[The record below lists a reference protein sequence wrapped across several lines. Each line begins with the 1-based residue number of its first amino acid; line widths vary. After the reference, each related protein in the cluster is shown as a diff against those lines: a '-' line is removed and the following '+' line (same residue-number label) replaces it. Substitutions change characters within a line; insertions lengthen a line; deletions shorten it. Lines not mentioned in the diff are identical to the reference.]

1 MKYILTVV
9 VGSIVYGFLPIF
21 VKNLQLLGLNSES
34 IIFYR
39 FLFTVILCFVLILV
53 SKKSFTISMKQFRD
67 VSFFGILGLG
77 VTSLVVALSLD
88 YISTGLA
95 NMIYFGYPAVVMIIM
110 ITIYKEK
117 VSLYKLLSV
126 ILAILGVFALSQ
138 IDTAGSIK
146 GILLALI
153 AAFLYPLY
161 IISNKRAS
169 FRSLDTVVVVFYTS
183 VSISIFFF
191 IQTIATGTLEPLE
204 GVYMYYNLIALAL
217 CTIIPLT
224 LVLYGVR
231 KLGSSTAAVINMFEP
246 TTTVIA
252 GIFIHKEIF
261 SLNILLGSSLVIL
274 STFIIMLENIRLK
287 KTEVANSL

>member
-1 MKYILTVV
+1 MKYMLTVI

-39 FLFTVILCFVLILV
+39 FLFTLIISFVVIFIT
-53 SKKSFTISMKQFRD
+53 KKSFTISMKQFRE

-77 VTSLVVALSLD
+77 VTSLVVAFSLN

-95 NMIYFGYPAVVMIIM
+95 NMVYFGYPAVVMAIM

-117 VSLYKLLSV
+117 MNSYKLLSV
-126 ILAILGVFALSQ
+126 IAAILGVFTLSQ

-146 GILLALI
+146 GVFLALI

-161 IISNKRAS
+161 IISNKKAS
-169 FRSLDTVVVVFYTS
+169 FASLDTVVVVFYTS

-191 IQTIATGTLEPLE
+191 IQTIATSKLQPLE
-204 GVYMYYNLIALAL
+204 GIYMYYNLFALAL
-217 CTIIPLT
+217 CTIVPLT

-252 GIFIHKEIF
+252 GIFIHKEVF
-261 SLNILLGSSLVIL
+261 TLNILLGSSLVIL
-274 STFIIMLENIRLK
+274 STFIIMLEKIRFKNI
-287 KTEVANSL
+287 EVEPSL

>member
-126 ILAILGVFALSQ
+126 ILAILGVFTLSQ

>member
-9 VGSIVYGFLPIF
+9 IGSIVYGFLPIF
-21 VKNLQLLGLNSES
+21 VKNLQILGLNSES

-39 FLFTVILCFVLILV
+39 FIFTVVISFSLI
-53 SKKSFTISMKQFRD
+53 SITKKSFAISMKQFKEI
-67 VSFFGILGLG
+67 SFFGILGLG

-110 ITIYKEK
+110 ITVYKEK
-117 VSLYKLLSV
+117 VSRYKLLSV
-126 ILAILGVFALSQ
+126 IVAILGVFTLSQ
-138 IDTAGSIK
+138 IDTAGSVK
-146 GILLALI
+146 GVLLALI

-169 FRSLDTVVVVFYTS
+169 FASLDTIVVVFYTS
-183 VSISIFFF
+183 ISISIFFF
-191 IQTIATGTLEPLE
+191 IQTQITGTLQPLE
-204 GVYMYYNLIALAL
+204 SIYVYYNLLALAL

-252 GIFIHKEIF
+252 GVFIHKEVF
-261 SLNILLGSSLVIL
+261 STNILIGSSLVIL
-274 STFIIMLENIRLK
+274 STFIIVLE
-287 KTEVANSL
+287 KTRAKNMNVETNL